1 MLRAEHMSLGCIGT
15 EWQME
20 MYGLPQI
27 IMQYNVKM
35 KRAWAYFKSNLNS
48 DKYRN
53 DFTKLTW
60 I

>member
-1 MLRAEHMSLGCIGT
+1 MIRVSKHWGCGVMLRAEHMSLGCIGT

-35 KRAWAYFKSNLNS
+35 KRA
-48 DKYRN
+48 
-53 DFTKLTW
+53 
-60 I
+60 